1 MPGLGRSQA
10 IYRRAREIMPG
21 GTQLLS
27 KRPEMFL
34 PEQWPTY
41 FKSAKGAAVI
51 DIEGRTFLDMSYCG
65 IGATVLG
72 FADPDVNAAVKNA
85 IDMGSMCTLNSAEDI
100 ELAELLIETHPWA
113 DMVRFGRAG
122 GEAMAIAIRIA
133 RAATGRDMVAFC
145 GYHGWHDWYLSANLG
160 ATSIL
165 DGHLLPGLDTKGVPR
180 GLAGLMHPFHFNNL
194 EEIQSVVAEHRDQ
207 LAAIVMEPV
216 RSNEPTPEFIMGVR
230 ALAND
235 AGAVLVFDEVTSG
248 LRINSG
254 GAHLAYGVDPDIAV
268 FAKAIANGFPMAAI
282 VGRSS
287 VMDAAQ
293 ETFISS
299 TAWTER
305 IGPVAALATL
315 RKHREQN
322 VSAHLI
328 RIGTR
333 VQKGWTEA
341 AQAAAIPV
349 QTSGIAPLG
358 HFAFDLPN
366 AQEVRTLFTQMMLD
380 RGILA
385 TGSFYAMWAHTDAHV
400 DRYLEAVNGVF
411 RELRNAVDQKAVK
424 QLLRGPVAHSGFTRL
439 T

>member
-1 MPGLGRSQA
+1 MSGTGQIR
-10 IYRRAREIMPG
+10 YRRARQIMPG

-34 PEQWPTY
+34 PGQWPTY
-41 FKSAKGAAVI
+41 FKSAKGAEVV
-51 DIEGRTFLDMSYCG
+51 DLDGRTFLDMSYCG

-72 FADPDVNAAVKNA
+72 FADPDVNAAVKTA
-85 IDMGSMCTLNSAEDI
+85 IDLGSMCTLNSAEDI
-100 ELAELLIETHPWA
+100 ELAELLIELHPWA

-133 RAATGRDMVAFC
+133 RAATGRDMLAFC

-160 ATSIL
+160 ETTAL
-165 DGHLLPGLDTKGVPR
+165 DGHLLPGLDTRGVPR
-180 GLAGLMHPFHFNNL
+180 GLAGLMHPFHFNRL
-194 EEIQSVVAEHRDQ
+194 DEIEAIVAANGER

-216 RSNEPTPEFIMGVR
+216 RSTEPTPEFITGIR
-230 ALAND
+230 ALAD
-235 AGAVLVFDEVTSG
+235 RCGAALIFDEVTSG
-248 LRINSG
+248 FRINSA
-254 GAHLAYGVDPDIAV
+254 GAHLAYGVAPDIAV

-282 VGRSS
+282 VGRGS

-305 IGPVAALATL
+305 VGPVAALATL
-315 RKHREQN
+315 RKHRELN
-322 VSAHLI
+322 VPKHLM
-328 RIGTR
+328 RIGAR
-333 VQKGWTEA
+333 VQKGWADAAREA
-341 AQAAAIPV
+341 GLPV
-349 QTSGIAPLG
+349 HVSGISPLG
-358 HFAFDLPN
+358 HFVFDLPE

-380 RGILA
+380 RGIFA

-400 DRYLEAVNGVF
+400 DRYLEAVNAVF
-411 RELRNAVDQKAVK
+411 RDLRTAIDQKAVR
-424 QLLRGPVAHSGFTRL
+424 QLLRGPVAHSGFKRL

>member
-1 MPGLGRSQA
+1 
-10 IYRRAREIMPG
+10 
-21 GTQLLS
+21 
-27 KRPEMFL
+27 
-34 PEQWPTY
+34 
-41 FKSAKGAAVI
+41 
-51 DIEGRTFLDMSYCG
+51 
-65 IGATVLG
+65 
-72 FADPDVNAAVKNA
+72 
-85 IDMGSMCTLNSAEDI
+85 
-100 ELAELLIETHPWA
+100 
-113 DMVRFGRAG
+113 
-122 GEAMAIAIRIA
+122 MAIAIRIA

-160 ATSIL
+160 ETTAL

-180 GLAGLMHPFHFNNL
+180 GLAGLMLPFHFNRL
-194 EEIQSVVAEHRDQ
+194 DEIEAIVTENGER

-216 RSNEPTPEFIMGVR
+216 RSSEPEAAFIKGIR
-230 ALAND
+230 ALAD
-235 AGAVLVFDEVTSG
+235 RCGAALIFDEVTSG

-282 VGRSS
+282 VGRAS
-287 VMDAAQ
+287 VMDSAQ
-293 ETFISS
+293 ETFVSS

-305 IGPVAALATL
+305 VGPAAALATL

-322 VSAHLI
+322 VARHLM

-333 VQKGWTEA
+333 IQKGWTEA
-341 AQAAAIPV
+341 SQVIGLPLRV
-349 QTSGIAPLG
+349 SGISPLG
-358 HFAFDLPN
+358 HFAFDLPD

-400 DRYLEAVNGVF
+400 DRYLETLTEVF
-411 RELRNAVDQKAVK
+411 RELRAAIDQKAVR
-424 QLLRGPVAHSGFTRL
+424 QLLRGPVAHSGFKRL

>member
-1 MPGLGRSQA
+1 MSNLGQSL
-10 IYRRAREIMPG
+10 YRRAREIMPG

-34 PEQWPTY
+34 PGQWPTY
-41 FKSAKGAAVI
+41 FKSAKGAEVV
-51 DIEGRTFLDMSYCG
+51 DLDGKTYLDMSFGG

-72 FADPDVNAAVKNA
+72 FADPDVNAAVKAA
-85 IDMGSMCTLNSAEDI
+85 IDMGSMCTLNCAEDI
-100 ELAELLIETHPWA
+100 ELAELLIDLHPWA

-133 RAATGRDMVAFC
+133 RAAAGRDMVAFC

-160 ATSIL
+160 ETTAL

-180 GLAGLMHPFHFNNL
+180 GLAGLMHPFHFNRL
-194 EEIQSVVAEHRDQ
+194 DEIEAIVAEHGSR

-216 RSNEPTPEFIMGVR
+216 RSTEPAPEFIKGIR
-230 ALAND
+230 ELANKS
-235 AGAVLVFDEVTSG
+235 GAVLIFDEVTSG
-248 LRINSG
+248 FRINGG
-254 GAHLAYGVDPDIAV
+254 GAHLAYGVDPDMAV
-268 FAKAIANGFPMAAI
+268 FAKALGNGYPMAAI
-282 VGRSS
+282 VGRRS

-293 ETFISS
+293 DTFISS

-305 IGPVAALATL
+305 VGPVAALATL

-322 VSAHLI
+322 VPKHLM

-333 VQKGWTEA
+333 VQNGWKEA
-341 AQAAAIPV
+341 AAAADLPV
-349 QTSGIAPLG
+349 HTSGISPLS
-358 HFAFDLPN
+358 HFGFDVPD

-380 RGILA
+380 RGIIA
-385 TGSFYAMWAHTDAHV
+385 GGSFYSMWAHTDAQV
-400 DRYLEAVNGVF
+400 DRYLEAVNQVF
-411 RELRNAVDQKAVK
+411 RDLRIAIDQNAVR
-424 QLLRGPVAHSGFTRL
+424 QLLRGPVAHSGFKRL